1 MKFFLS
7 YHQTSNLFYKIFIL
21 IFLIGSALI
30 IGFSGVIYHRTYQNI
45 QETFLQSQH
54 NLVNQVKENLD
65 QKIQMVEYAFST
77 YSSTQSFSDTMEQPF
92 SVTNYRQV
100 REINSQ
106 LAYIGVMGIEN
117 ASYQLVNLN
126 QHWKIEEGS
135 LKQIDDTEFAAFQ
148 ALIDNQRYLYWLPE
162 DGYLKMVMTLPVFRQ
177 ETTALGIAEIQDH
190 TIAQL
195 VADHDDSFLNIFH
208 ADGQLLFDNGEVID
222 SALQE
227 TMIAAAHGDGI
238 FTDKENNKYVVT
250 QSDYNQWYHV
260 IRLAPASVSQ
270 AIREL
275 RSGLIVIG
283 SLLIILFLLVS
294 YRIAIVAT
302 SPINRIG
309 ELLKPKKQ
317 GQKLEVNQLISDI
330 DQVLHQNHDLAV
342 KVEHQKPELESLFL
356 LNLFRGCISEED
368 IHLKLSQF
376 GYEVSKTEHF
386 AVLLI
391 QIDDL
396 CGRETATIDIF
407 LLAIENLVSEI
418 IPAHLRFQPIIS
430 SQETQGTILKL
441 PESVDQKQVLTYCQK
456 IHQAAKDY
464 LKIKIS
470 CGVSQSYDRLVE
482 TKLAV
487 DNAKEALH
495 YRMNLGEEV
504 IIFFD
509 DIAAQLDNN
518 AIVQYPRE
526 AESTFL
532 DAMRSGELATIKAS
546 YTEVVREIIHEN
558 KNPLTIESALFKL
571 INSIVQLGQLLG
583 ADHTSLQNSRKVYQS
598 VLNQTSL
605 FKVEQIIYHELVLP
619 IVETTQAKTDR
630 EILSL
635 SEKMVLI
642 VHQQYDQDLSLDSI
656 AEQLHYNA
664 NYLSNV
670 FKKELS
676 INFADYL
683 QNYRLQIAK
692 KWLRE
697 TDMTI
702 KEIAANLQYTNS
714 QNFIRFFKKKEEM
727 TPGEYRKRSKD

>member
-1 MKFFLS
+1 M
-7 YHQTSNLFYKIFIL
+7 
-21 IFLIGSALI
+21 
-30 IGFSGVIYHRTYQNI
+30 
-45 QETFLQSQH
+45 QSQH

-356 LNLFRGCISEED
+356 LNLFRGCISEAD
-368 IHLKLSQF
+368 SHLKLSQF
-376 GYEVSKTEHF
+376 GYEVSETEHF

-418 IPAHLRFQPIIS
+418 IPANLRFQPIIS

-630 EILSL
+630 EIRSL

-714 QNFIRFFKKKEEM
+714 QNFIRFFKKKEQM

>member
-1 MKFFLS
+1 M
-7 YHQTSNLFYKIFIL
+7 
-21 IFLIGSALI
+21 
-30 IGFSGVIYHRTYQNI
+30 
-45 QETFLQSQH
+45 QSQH

-317 GQKLEVNQLISDI
+317 GQKVEVNQLISDI

-356 LNLFRGCISEED
+356 LNLFRGCISEAD
-368 IHLKLSQF
+368 SHLKLSQF
-376 GYEVSKTEHF
+376 GYEVSETEHF

-418 IPAHLRFQPIIS
+418 IPANLRFQPIIS

-630 EILSL
+630 EIRSL

-714 QNFIRFFKKKEEM
+714 QNFIRFFKKKEQM

>member
-1 MKFFLS
+1 
-7 YHQTSNLFYKIFIL
+7 
-21 IFLIGSALI
+21 
-30 IGFSGVIYHRTYQNI
+30 
-45 QETFLQSQH
+45 
-54 NLVNQVKENLD
+54 
-65 QKIQMVEYAFST
+65 
-77 YSSTQSFSDTMEQPF
+77 
-92 SVTNYRQV
+92 
-100 REINSQ
+100 
-106 LAYIGVMGIEN
+106 MGIEN

-418 IPAHLRFQPIIS
+418 IPENLRFQPIIS

-630 EILSL
+630 EIRSL

-714 QNFIRFFKKKEEM
+714 QNFIRFFKKKEQM

>member
-1 MKFFLS
+1 
-7 YHQTSNLFYKIFIL
+7 
-21 IFLIGSALI
+21 
-30 IGFSGVIYHRTYQNI
+30 
-45 QETFLQSQH
+45 
-54 NLVNQVKENLD
+54 
-65 QKIQMVEYAFST
+65 MVEYAFST

-222 SALQE
+222 SDLHE
-227 TMIAAAHGDGI
+227 TMIAAAHDDGI

-250 QSDYNQWYHV
+250 QSDYNKWYHV

-356 LNLFRGCISEED
+356 LNLFRGCISEAD
-368 IHLKLSQF
+368 SHLKLSQF
-376 GYEVSKTEHF
+376 GYEVSETEHY

-418 IPAHLRFQPIIS
+418 IPANLRFQPIIS

-532 DAMRSGELATIKAS
+532 DAMRSGDLATIKTS

-605 FKVEQIIYHELVLP
+605 FKVEQIIYQELVLP

-630 EILSL
+630 EIRSL

-683 QNYRLQIAK
+683 QNYRLQVAK

-697 TDMTI
+697 TDLTI

-714 QNFIRFFKKKEEM
+714 QNFIRFFKKKEQM

>member
-1 MKFFLS
+1 M
-7 YHQTSNLFYKIFIL
+7 
-21 IFLIGSALI
+21 
-30 IGFSGVIYHRTYQNI
+30 
-45 QETFLQSQH
+45 
-54 NLVNQVKENLD
+54 
-65 QKIQMVEYAFST
+65 
-77 YSSTQSFSDTMEQPF
+77 
-92 SVTNYRQV
+92 
-100 REINSQ
+100 
-106 LAYIGVMGIEN
+106 
-117 ASYQLVNLN
+117 
-126 QHWKIEEGS
+126 
-135 LKQIDDTEFAAFQ
+135 
-148 ALIDNQRYLYWLPE
+148 
-162 DGYLKMVMTLPVFRQ
+162 
-177 ETTALGIAEIQDH
+177 
-190 TIAQL
+190 
-195 VADHDDSFLNIFH
+195 ADHDDSFLNIFH

-222 SALQE
+222 SDLHE
-227 TMIAAAHGDGI
+227 TMVAAAHGDGI

-283 SLLIILFLLVS
+283 SLLIFLFLLVS

-356 LNLFRGCISEED
+356 LNLFRGCISEAD

-376 GYEVSKTEHF
+376 GYEVSETEHF

-396 CGRETATIDIF
+396 CGRETATSDIF

-418 IPAHLRFQPIIS
+418 IPANLRFQPIIS

-441 PESVDQKQVLTYCQK
+441 PKTIDQKQVLTYCQK

-464 LKIKIS
+464 LRIKIS

-605 FKVEQIIYHELVLP
+605 VKVEQSIYQELVLP

-630 EILSL
+630 EIRSL

-714 QNFIRFFKKKEEM
+714 QNFIRFFKKKEQM
-727 TPGEYRKRSKD
+727 TPGEYRKRSKE

>member
-1 MKFFLS
+1 
-7 YHQTSNLFYKIFIL
+7 
-21 IFLIGSALI
+21 
-30 IGFSGVIYHRTYQNI
+30 
-45 QETFLQSQH
+45 
-54 NLVNQVKENLD
+54 
-65 QKIQMVEYAFST
+65 MVEYAFST

-222 SALQE
+222 SDLHE
-227 TMIAAAHGDGI
+227 TMIAAAHDDGI

-356 LNLFRGCISEED
+356 LNLFRGCISEAD
-368 IHLKLSQF
+368 SHLKLSQF
-376 GYEVSKTEHF
+376 GYEVSETEHF

-418 IPAHLRFQPIIS
+418 IPANLRFQPIIS

-532 DAMRSGELATIKAS
+532 DAMRSGDLATIKTS

-605 FKVEQIIYHELVLP
+605 FKVEQIIYQELVLP

-630 EILSL
+630 EIRSL

-683 QNYRLQIAK
+683 QNYRLQVAK

-697 TDMTI
+697 TDLTI

-714 QNFIRFFKKKEEM
+714 QNFIRFFKKKEQM

>member
-7 YHQTSNLFYKIFIL
+7 YHQISNLFYKIFIL

-222 SALQE
+222 SDLHE
-227 TMIAAAHGDGI
+227 TMIAAAHDDGI

-356 LNLFRGCISEED
+356 LNLFRGCISEAD
-368 IHLKLSQF
+368 SHLKLSQF
-376 GYEVSKTEHF
+376 GYEVSETEHY

-418 IPAHLRFQPIIS
+418 IPANLRFQPIIS

-532 DAMRSGELATIKAS
+532 DAMRSGDLATIKTS

-605 FKVEQIIYHELVLP
+605 FKVEQIIYQELVLP

-630 EILSL
+630 EIRSL

-683 QNYRLQIAK
+683 QNYRLQVAK

-697 TDMTI
+697 TDLTI

-714 QNFIRFFKKKEEM
+714 QNFIRFFKKKEQM

>member
-1 MKFFLS
+1 M
-7 YHQTSNLFYKIFIL
+7 FYKIFIL

-356 LNLFRGCISEED
+356 LNLFRGCISEAD
-368 IHLKLSQF
+368 SHLKLSQF
-376 GYEVSKTEHF
+376 GYEVSETEHF

-418 IPAHLRFQPIIS
+418 IPANLRFQPIIS

-532 DAMRSGELATIKAS
+532 DAMRSGDLATIKTS

-598 VLNQTSL
+598 VPNQTSL

-630 EILSL
+630 EIRSL

-683 QNYRLQIAK
+683 QNYRLQVAK

-697 TDMTI
+697 TDLTI

-714 QNFIRFFKKKEEM
+714 QNFIRFFKKKEQM

>member
-208 ADGQLLFDNGEVID
+208 ADGQLLFDNGEVINSD
-222 SALQE
+222 LHE
-227 TMIAAAHGDGI
+227 TMIAAAHDDGI

-356 LNLFRGCISEED
+356 LNLFRGCISEAD
-368 IHLKLSQF
+368 SHLKLSQF
-376 GYEVSKTEHF
+376 GYEVSETEHY

-418 IPAHLRFQPIIS
+418 IPANLRFQPIIS

-532 DAMRSGELATIKAS
+532 DAMRSGDLATIKTS

-605 FKVEQIIYHELVLP
+605 FKVEQIIYQELVLP

-630 EILSL
+630 EIRSL

-683 QNYRLQIAK
+683 QNYRLQVAK

-697 TDMTI
+697 TDLTI

-714 QNFIRFFKKKEEM
+714 QNFIRFFKKKEQM

>member
-7 YHQTSNLFYKIFIL
+7 YHQTSNLFYKIFIWVS
-21 IFLIGSALI
+21 LIGSALI
-30 IGFSGVIYHRTYQNI
+30 VGFSGVIYHRTYQNI

-54 NLVNQVKENLD
+54 NLVNQVKQNLD

-222 SALQE
+222 SDLHE

-283 SLLIILFLLVS
+283 SLLIFLFLLVS

-356 LNLFRGCISEED
+356 LNLFRGCISEAD

-376 GYEVSKTEHF
+376 GYEVPETEHF

-396 CGRETATIDIF
+396 CGRETATSDIF

-418 IPAHLRFQPIIS
+418 IPANLRFQPIIS

-441 PESVDQKQVLTYCQK
+441 PKTIDQKQVLTYCQK

-464 LKIKIS
+464 LRIKIS

-605 FKVEQIIYHELVLP
+605 VKVEQSIYQELVLP

-630 EILSL
+630 EIRSL

-683 QNYRLQIAK
+683 QNYRLRIAK

-714 QNFIRFFKKKEEM
+714 QNFIRFFKKKEQM
-727 TPGEYRKRSKD
+727 TPGEYRKRSKE

>member
-1 MKFFLS
+1 
-7 YHQTSNLFYKIFIL
+7 
-21 IFLIGSALI
+21 
-30 IGFSGVIYHRTYQNI
+30 
-45 QETFLQSQH
+45 
-54 NLVNQVKENLD
+54 
-65 QKIQMVEYAFST
+65 MVEYAFST

-418 IPAHLRFQPIIS
+418 IPENLRFQPIIS

-630 EILSL
+630 EIRSL

-714 QNFIRFFKKKEEM
+714 QNFIRFFKKKEQM

>member
-7 YHQTSNLFYKIFIL
+7 YHQMSNLFYKIFIL

-418 IPAHLRFQPIIS
+418 IPENLRFQPIIS

-630 EILSL
+630 EIRSL

-714 QNFIRFFKKKEEM
+714 QNFIRFFKKKEQM

>member
-1 MKFFLS
+1 
-7 YHQTSNLFYKIFIL
+7 
-21 IFLIGSALI
+21 
-30 IGFSGVIYHRTYQNI
+30 
-45 QETFLQSQH
+45 
-54 NLVNQVKENLD
+54 
-65 QKIQMVEYAFST
+65 
-77 YSSTQSFSDTMEQPF
+77 
-92 SVTNYRQV
+92 
-100 REINSQ
+100 
-106 LAYIGVMGIEN
+106 
-117 ASYQLVNLN
+117 
-126 QHWKIEEGS
+126 
-135 LKQIDDTEFAAFQ
+135 
-148 ALIDNQRYLYWLPE
+148 
-162 DGYLKMVMTLPVFRQ
+162 MVMTLPVFRQ

-630 EILSL
+630 EIRSL

-714 QNFIRFFKKKEEM
+714 QNFIRFFKKKEQM

>member
-1 MKFFLS
+1 
-7 YHQTSNLFYKIFIL
+7 
-21 IFLIGSALI
+21 
-30 IGFSGVIYHRTYQNI
+30 
-45 QETFLQSQH
+45 
-54 NLVNQVKENLD
+54 
-65 QKIQMVEYAFST
+65 
-77 YSSTQSFSDTMEQPF
+77 
-92 SVTNYRQV
+92 
-100 REINSQ
+100 
-106 LAYIGVMGIEN
+106 MGIEN

-222 SALQE
+222 SDLHE
-227 TMIAAAHGDGI
+227 TMIAAAHDDGI

-356 LNLFRGCISEED
+356 LNLFRGCISEAD
-368 IHLKLSQF
+368 SHLKLSQF
-376 GYEVSKTEHF
+376 GYEVSETEHF

-418 IPAHLRFQPIIS
+418 IPANLRFQPIIS

-532 DAMRSGELATIKAS
+532 DAMRSGDLATIKTS

-605 FKVEQIIYHELVLP
+605 FKVEQIIYQELVLP

-630 EILSL
+630 EIRSL

-683 QNYRLQIAK
+683 QNYRLQVAK

-697 TDMTI
+697 TDLTI

-714 QNFIRFFKKKEEM
+714 QNFIRFFKKKEQM

>member
-1 MKFFLS
+1 
-7 YHQTSNLFYKIFIL
+7 
-21 IFLIGSALI
+21 
-30 IGFSGVIYHRTYQNI
+30 
-45 QETFLQSQH
+45 
-54 NLVNQVKENLD
+54 
-65 QKIQMVEYAFST
+65 
-77 YSSTQSFSDTMEQPF
+77 
-92 SVTNYRQV
+92 
-100 REINSQ
+100 
-106 LAYIGVMGIEN
+106 
-117 ASYQLVNLN
+117 
-126 QHWKIEEGS
+126 
-135 LKQIDDTEFAAFQ
+135 
-148 ALIDNQRYLYWLPE
+148 
-162 DGYLKMVMTLPVFRQ
+162 
-177 ETTALGIAEIQDH
+177 
-190 TIAQL
+190 
-195 VADHDDSFLNIFH
+195 
-208 ADGQLLFDNGEVID
+208 
-222 SALQE
+222 
-227 TMIAAAHGDGI
+227 
-238 FTDKENNKYVVT
+238 
-250 QSDYNQWYHV
+250 
-260 IRLAPASVSQ
+260 
-270 AIREL
+270 
-275 RSGLIVIG
+275 
-283 SLLIILFLLVS
+283 
-294 YRIAIVAT
+294 
-302 SPINRIG
+302 
-309 ELLKPKKQ
+309 
-317 GQKLEVNQLISDI
+317 
-330 DQVLHQNHDLAV
+330 
-342 KVEHQKPELESLFL
+342 
-356 LNLFRGCISEED
+356 
-368 IHLKLSQF
+368 
-376 GYEVSKTEHF
+376 
-386 AVLLI
+386 
-391 QIDDL
+391 
-396 CGRETATIDIF
+396 
-407 LLAIENLVSEI
+407 
-418 IPAHLRFQPIIS
+418 
-430 SQETQGTILKL
+430 GTILKL

-546 YTEVVREIIHEN
+546 YTEVVREITHEN

-605 FKVEQIIYHELVLP
+605 VKVEQSIYQELVLP

-630 EILSL
+630 EIRSL

-714 QNFIRFFKKKEEM
+714 QNFIRFFKKKEQM
-727 TPGEYRKRSKD
+727 TPGEYRKRSKE

>member
-260 IRLAPASVSQ
+260 IRLASASVSQ

-418 IPAHLRFQPIIS
+418 IPANLRFQPIIS

-441 PESVDQKQVLTYCQK
+441 PESVDQ
-456 IHQAAKDY
+456 
-464 LKIKIS
+464 
-470 CGVSQSYDRLVE
+470 
-482 TKLAV
+482 
-487 DNAKEALH
+487 
-495 YRMNLGEEV
+495 
-504 IIFFD
+504 
-509 DIAAQLDNN
+509 
-518 AIVQYPRE
+518 
-526 AESTFL
+526 
-532 DAMRSGELATIKAS
+532 
-546 YTEVVREIIHEN
+546 N
-558 KNPLTIESALFKL
+558 K
-571 INSIVQLGQLLG
+571 
-583 ADHTSLQNSRKVYQS
+583 Y
-598 VLNQTSL
+598 
-605 FKVEQIIYHELVLP
+605 
-619 IVETTQAKTDR
+619 
-630 EILSL
+630 
-635 SEKMVLI
+635 
-642 VHQQYDQDLSLDSI
+642 
-656 AEQLHYNA
+656 
-664 NYLSNV
+664 
-670 FKKELS
+670 
-676 INFADYL
+676 
-683 QNYRLQIAK
+683 
-692 KWLRE
+692 
-697 TDMTI
+697 
-702 KEIAANLQYTNS
+702 
-714 QNFIRFFKKKEEM
+714 
-727 TPGEYRKRSKD
+727 

>member
-1 MKFFLS
+1 
-7 YHQTSNLFYKIFIL
+7 
-21 IFLIGSALI
+21 
-30 IGFSGVIYHRTYQNI
+30 
-45 QETFLQSQH
+45 LQSQH

-222 SALQE
+222 SDLHE
-227 TMIAAAHGDGI
+227 TMIAAAHDDGI

-356 LNLFRGCISEED
+356 LNLFRGCISEAD
-368 IHLKLSQF
+368 SHLKLSQF
-376 GYEVSKTEHF
+376 GYEVSETEHF

-418 IPAHLRFQPIIS
+418 IPANLRFQPIIS

-532 DAMRSGELATIKAS
+532 DAMRSGDLATIKTS

-605 FKVEQIIYHELVLP
+605 FKVEQIIYQELVLP

-630 EILSL
+630 EIRSL

-683 QNYRLQIAK
+683 QNYRLQVAK

-697 TDMTI
+697 TDLTI

-714 QNFIRFFKKKEEM
+714 QNFIRFFKKKEQM

>member
-1 MKFFLS
+1 
-7 YHQTSNLFYKIFIL
+7 
-21 IFLIGSALI
+21 
-30 IGFSGVIYHRTYQNI
+30 
-45 QETFLQSQH
+45 
-54 NLVNQVKENLD
+54 
-65 QKIQMVEYAFST
+65 
-77 YSSTQSFSDTMEQPF
+77 
-92 SVTNYRQV
+92 
-100 REINSQ
+100 
-106 LAYIGVMGIEN
+106 
-117 ASYQLVNLN
+117 
-126 QHWKIEEGS
+126 
-135 LKQIDDTEFAAFQ
+135 
-148 ALIDNQRYLYWLPE
+148 
-162 DGYLKMVMTLPVFRQ
+162 
-177 ETTALGIAEIQDH
+177 
-190 TIAQL
+190 
-195 VADHDDSFLNIFH
+195 
-208 ADGQLLFDNGEVID
+208 
-222 SALQE
+222 
-227 TMIAAAHGDGI
+227 MIAAAHDDGI

-250 QSDYNQWYHV
+250 QSDYNKWYHV

-356 LNLFRGCISEED
+356 LNLFRGCISEAD
-368 IHLKLSQF
+368 SHLKLSQF
-376 GYEVSKTEHF
+376 GYEVSETEHY

-418 IPAHLRFQPIIS
+418 IPANLRFQPIIS

-532 DAMRSGELATIKAS
+532 DAMRSGDLATIKTS

-605 FKVEQIIYHELVLP
+605 FKVEQIIYQELVLP

-630 EILSL
+630 EIRSL

-683 QNYRLQIAK
+683 QNYRLQVAK

-697 TDMTI
+697 TDLTI

-714 QNFIRFFKKKEEM
+714 QNFIRFFKKKEQM

>member
-7 YHQTSNLFYKIFIL
+7 YHQTSNLFYKIFIWVS
-21 IFLIGSALI
+21 LIGSALI
-30 IGFSGVIYHRTYQNI
+30 VGFSGVIYHRTYQNI

-54 NLVNQVKENLD
+54 NLVNQVKQNLD

-222 SALQE
+222 SDLHE

-283 SLLIILFLLVS
+283 SLLIFLFLLVS

-356 LNLFRGCISEED
+356 LNLFRGCISEAD

-376 GYEVSKTEHF
+376 GYEVPETEHF

-396 CGRETATIDIF
+396 CGRETATSDIF

-418 IPAHLRFQPIIS
+418 IPANLRFQPIIS

-441 PESVDQKQVLTYCQK
+441 PKTIDQKQVLTYCQK

-464 LKIKIS
+464 LRIKIS

-605 FKVEQIIYHELVLP
+605 VKVEQSIYQELVLP

-630 EILSL
+630 EIRSL

-683 QNYRLQIAK
+683 QNYRLRIAK

-714 QNFIRFFKKKEEM
+714 QNFIRFFKKKN
-727 TPGEYRKRSKD
+727 R

>member
-1 MKFFLS
+1 M
-7 YHQTSNLFYKIFIL
+7 
-21 IFLIGSALI
+21 FLIGSALI
-30 IGFSGVIYHRTYQNI
+30 VGFSGVIYHRTYQNI

-222 SALQE
+222 SDLHE
-227 TMIAAAHGDGI
+227 TMIAAAHDDGI

-356 LNLFRGCISEED
+356 LNLFRGCISEAD
-368 IHLKLSQF
+368 SHLKLSQF
-376 GYEVSKTEHF
+376 GYEVSETEHY

-418 IPAHLRFQPIIS
+418 IPSNLRFQPIIS

-532 DAMRSGELATIKAS
+532 DAMRSGDLATIKTS

-605 FKVEQIIYHELVLP
+605 FKVEQIIYQELVLP

-630 EILSL
+630 EIRSL

-683 QNYRLQIAK
+683 QNYRLQVAK

-697 TDMTI
+697 TDLTI

-714 QNFIRFFKKKEEM
+714 QNFIRFFKKKEQM

>member
-1 MKFFLS
+1 M
-7 YHQTSNLFYKIFIL
+7 
-21 IFLIGSALI
+21 
-30 IGFSGVIYHRTYQNI
+30 
-45 QETFLQSQH
+45 QSQH

-222 SALQE
+222 SDLQE

-330 DQVLHQNHDLAV
+330 DQVLHQNHDLAI

-630 EILSL
+630 EIRSL

-714 QNFIRFFKKKEEM
+714 QNFIRFFKKKEQM

>member
-1 MKFFLS
+1 M
-7 YHQTSNLFYKIFIL
+7 
-21 IFLIGSALI
+21 
-30 IGFSGVIYHRTYQNI
+30 
-45 QETFLQSQH
+45 QSQH

-222 SALQE
+222 SDLQE

-356 LNLFRGCISEED
+356 LNLFRGCISEAD
-368 IHLKLSQF
+368 SHLKLSQF

-418 IPAHLRFQPIIS
+418 IPANLRFQPIIS

-630 EILSL
+630 EIRSL

-714 QNFIRFFKKKEEM
+714 QNFIRFFKKKEQM

>member
-1 MKFFLS
+1 M
-7 YHQTSNLFYKIFIL
+7 
-21 IFLIGSALI
+21 
-30 IGFSGVIYHRTYQNI
+30 
-45 QETFLQSQH
+45 QSQH

-195 VADHDDSFLNIFH
+195 VADHDDSFLNVFH

-222 SALQE
+222 SDLHE
-227 TMIAAAHGDGI
+227 TMIAAAHDDGI

-275 RSGLIVIG
+275 RNGLIVIG

-356 LNLFRGCISEED
+356 LNLFRGCISEAD
-368 IHLKLSQF
+368 SHLKLSQF
-376 GYEVSKTEHF
+376 GYEVSETEHF

-418 IPAHLRFQPIIS
+418 IPANLRFQPIIS

-532 DAMRSGELATIKAS
+532 DAMRSGDLATIKTS
-546 YTEVVREIIHEN
+546 YTEVVRKIIHEN

-605 FKVEQIIYHELVLP
+605 FKVEQIIYQELVLP

-630 EILSL
+630 EIRSL

-656 AEQLHYNA
+656 AEQMHYNA

-683 QNYRLQIAK
+683 QNYRLQVAK

-697 TDMTI
+697 TDLTI

-714 QNFIRFFKKKEEM
+714 QNFIRFFKKKEQM

>member
-1 MKFFLS
+1 M
-7 YHQTSNLFYKIFIL
+7 
-21 IFLIGSALI
+21 
-30 IGFSGVIYHRTYQNI
+30 
-45 QETFLQSQH
+45 
-54 NLVNQVKENLD
+54 
-65 QKIQMVEYAFST
+65 
-77 YSSTQSFSDTMEQPF
+77 
-92 SVTNYRQV
+92 
-100 REINSQ
+100 
-106 LAYIGVMGIEN
+106 
-117 ASYQLVNLN
+117 
-126 QHWKIEEGS
+126 
-135 LKQIDDTEFAAFQ
+135 
-148 ALIDNQRYLYWLPE
+148 
-162 DGYLKMVMTLPVFRQ
+162 
-177 ETTALGIAEIQDH
+177 
-190 TIAQL
+190 
-195 VADHDDSFLNIFH
+195 
-208 ADGQLLFDNGEVID
+208 
-222 SALQE
+222 
-227 TMIAAAHGDGI
+227 
-238 FTDKENNKYVVT
+238 
-250 QSDYNQWYHV
+250 
-260 IRLAPASVSQ
+260 
-270 AIREL
+270 
-275 RSGLIVIG
+275 
-283 SLLIILFLLVS
+283 
-294 YRIAIVAT
+294 
-302 SPINRIG
+302 
-309 ELLKPKKQ
+309 
-317 GQKLEVNQLISDI
+317 
-330 DQVLHQNHDLAV
+330 
-342 KVEHQKPELESLFL
+342 
-356 LNLFRGCISEED
+356 
-368 IHLKLSQF
+368 
-376 GYEVSKTEHF
+376 
-386 AVLLI
+386 
-391 QIDDL
+391 
-396 CGRETATIDIF
+396 CGRETATSDIF

-418 IPAHLRFQPIIS
+418 IPANLRFQPIIS

-441 PESVDQKQVLTYCQK
+441 PKTIDQKQVLTYCQK

-464 LKIKIS
+464 LRIKIS

-605 FKVEQIIYHELVLP
+605 VKVEQSIYQELVLP

-630 EILSL
+630 EIRSL

-714 QNFIRFFKKKEEM
+714 QNFIRFFKKKEQM
-727 TPGEYRKRSKD
+727 TPGEYRKRSKE

>member
-1 MKFFLS
+1 M
-7 YHQTSNLFYKIFIL
+7 
-21 IFLIGSALI
+21 
-30 IGFSGVIYHRTYQNI
+30 
-45 QETFLQSQH
+45 QSQH

-356 LNLFRGCISEED
+356 LNLFRGCISEAD
-368 IHLKLSQF
+368 SHLKLSQF
-376 GYEVSKTEHF
+376 GYEVSETEHF

-418 IPAHLRFQPIIS
+418 IPANLRFQPIIS

-598 VLNQTSL
+598 VLNQTIL

-630 EILSL
+630 EIRSL

-714 QNFIRFFKKKEEM
+714 QNFIRFFKKKEQM
-727 TPGEYRKRSKD
+727 TPGEYRKRSKE